1 MLRRSERISKNQPI
15 TPYTKLRNLTDKFK
29 TNITKNGSKNSRVYI
44 LNELYKIVYNDFYE
58 IRHDMHKTTDKKEDF
73 FVNLIK
79 SFEKR
84 GKIIL
89 DELTEEENM
98 GLKSSNKLKRNIIKT
113 SKKIRKYLDNVNSE
127 KKNVFVLLSSK
138 IGVDVITNINS
149 YL

>member
-113 SKKIRKYLDNVNSE
+113 SKKITRQT
-127 KKNVFVLLSSK
+127 
-138 IGVDVITNINS
+138 I
-149 YL
+149 